1 MDFVRLHDVE
11 RYSALTLSE
20 VRRYAHLISGSW
32 AFDCPSI
39 EAIIGEFH
47 EHKFRG
53 CGVFEFS
60 GWLSLSDTSAQALL
74 AKETLTV
81 RYGQVIDRVH
91 AKMRVIQQN
100 YPFSKFPPNQLMCGW
115 GLPHELDYVDHLIV
129 FPKFGESASYERML
143 LKASNYIQD
152 TMNQCSSELDEQT
165 PTKNLPEYQKLIDA
179 AAKSPEKV
187 LYENPFKLTVDQLGI
202 SLESLRELEKKVKG
216 QSDKSPLLDK
226 ERRSLLEDVL
236 ERLFLANPA
245 ASSTTL
251 WNNLRDDIQAD
262 GEKYNM
268 ESLVTEV
275 SRDFIYWSPEKDG
288 LEDRKLARRSFDNWM
303 SDLRKKYK
311 K

>member
-1 MDFVRLHDVE
+1 
-11 RYSALTLSE
+11 
-20 VRRYAHLISGSW
+20 
-32 AFDCPSI
+32 
-39 EAIIGEFH
+39 
-47 EHKFRG
+47 
-53 CGVFEFS
+53 
-60 GWLSLSDTSAQALL
+60 
-74 AKETLTV
+74 
-81 RYGQVIDRVH
+81 
-91 AKMRVIQQN
+91 
-100 YPFSKFPPNQLMCGW
+100 
-115 GLPHELDYVDHLIV
+115 
-129 FPKFGESASYERML
+129 
-143 LKASNYIQD
+143 
-152 TMNQCSSELDEQT
+152 MNQCSSELDEQT
-165 PTKNLPEYQKLIDA
+165 STKNLPEYQKLIDA

-187 LYENPFKLTVDQLGI
+187 LYENLFKLTVDQLGI

-262 GEKYNM
+262 GEKYDM